1 MIDPITAIGAA
12 TAAFNGI
19 KSAISTGKDIQ
30 SMTSQLG
37 SWAKAISD
45 LDFAHKKAENPP
57 WYKSLGTDVQ
67 KNAMEVWIQKKKAQD
82 MREELRSYISLYY
95 GPSSWDEIVA
105 IEAKMRKERKEAVY
119 AAEERR
125 QQILEWIFGLGITA
139 VAVLILFVVFY
150 FIGVSQDKW

>member
-19 KSAISTGKDIQ
+19 NSAISTGKDIQ

-105 IEAKMRKERKEAVY
+105 IEAQMRKEQKEAVY
-119 AAEERR
+119 AAQERKEAIIAWVVGIFAAMVATA
-125 QQILEWIFGLGITA
+125 ILAAGIW
-139 VAVLILFVVFY
+139 LI
-150 FIGVSQDKW
+150 GKGQGRW